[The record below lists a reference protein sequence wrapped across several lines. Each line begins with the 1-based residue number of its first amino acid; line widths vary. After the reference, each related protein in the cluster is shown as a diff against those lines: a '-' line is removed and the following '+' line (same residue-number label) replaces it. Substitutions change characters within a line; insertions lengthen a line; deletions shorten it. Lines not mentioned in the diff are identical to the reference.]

1 MGCNSSKA
9 EDLPLVSVCRERK
22 ELIRSAADHRYALAA
37 AHSAYFESLRRI
49 GHVLYRFVNE
59 ELSSSSSVVTSS
71 PSSHKNKPSSLSS
84 SSSMSDNSPPSK
96 DSHLRFHSDSGSISG
111 DEIDSGGPRPSSPP
125 AIAANQYYMKSSSS
139 IPSMIYQQQPPDL
152 HPSYSI
158 GEGPIGSSP
167 RDRKIPAQTTPPP
180 PPPEVS
186 GWDFLNPFSSF
197 ESFNPSYSYPM
208 GKYGSGSIA
217 SSPDWAQ
224 VREREGIPDLEDEM
238 AEQFPAKEAKK
249 EETKKAQVRSAG
261 GDFGE
266 GTSKAAPLQGDRTK
280 NSRRGGGGTKNSVAN
295 VANDKH
301 VRKKGVGFG
310 VESSVSDSIE
320 SSQGIQL
327 DTISS
332 HRTAES
338 IESLNLSKESSHQ
351 PTSIWEIVKEIKD
364 QFETAFAYGK
374 EVSVLLEAGKLQ
386 YQPNNPTFEVLSC
399 RVLDAIDPPKLTSSR
414 SSSKRLHNT
423 AAYAL
428 AKTRDRV
435 PGMKSGSLSLTL
447 EKLYAW
453 ERKLYKEVKDEEKLR
468 VIYEKKC
475 KQLRLLDNRGEET
488 NKIDATQA
496 SIRKLLAKIN
506 ITIKAIH
513 TISSRIHKLRDEEL
527 QPQLTEL
534 IQGLV
539 RMWKNMVK
547 CHQKQFQKQKSQSHR
562 EKLASEEIPACRLP
576 KNWEQELIK
585 WYSHFKN
592 WISTQRAYVEAL
604 NGWLLK
610 CLLQEPEETPDGI
623 VPFSPSRVGA
633 PPIFII
639 CNDLVPCNGE
649 DFRKLKA
656 EFLSKDF
663 ERRLKSLRQEGGL
676 HGNRKALDKKALS
689 ASNKDSV
696 VFTR

>member
-71 PSSHKNKPSSLSS
+71 PSSHKNKPSPLSS
-84 SSSMSDNSPPSK
+84 SSSMSDNSPPSE

-111 DEIDSGGPRPSSPP
+111 DEIGSGGSGGPRPSSPP
-125 AIAANQYYMKSSSS
+125 AIGANQYYMKSSSS
-139 IPSMIYQQQPPDL
+139 TPSMIYQQQPPDL

-167 RDRKIPAQTTPPP
+167 RDRKVQAQTTPPP

-266 GTSKAAPLQGDRTK
+266 GTSKAAPLQRDRTK
-280 NSRRGGGGTKNSVAN
+280 NSRRGGGGTKNSMAN
-295 VANDKH
+295 VADDKH

-332 HRTAES
+332 HGTAES

-351 PTSIWEIVKEIKD
+351 PTSIREIVKEIKD
-364 QFETAFAYGK
+364 QFETAFAFGK

-386 YQPNNPTFEVLSC
+386 YQPNNPTFEGI
-399 RVLDAIDPPKLTSSR
+399 REFKF
-414 SSSKRLHNT
+414 
-423 AAYAL
+423 
-428 AKTRDRV
+428 
-435 PGMKSGSLSLTL
+435 
-447 EKLYAW
+447 
-453 ERKLYKEVKDEEKLR
+453 
-468 VIYEKKC
+468 
-475 KQLRLLDNRGEET
+475 LLG
-488 NKIDATQA
+488 
-496 SIRKLLAKIN
+496 
-506 ITIKAIH
+506 
-513 TISSRIHKLRDEEL
+513 
-527 QPQLTEL
+527 
-534 IQGLV
+534 
-539 RMWKNMVK
+539 
-547 CHQKQFQKQKSQSHR
+547 F
-562 EKLASEEIPACRLP
+562 
-576 KNWEQELIK
+576 
-585 WYSHFKN
+585 
-592 WISTQRAYVEAL
+592 RA
-604 NGWLLK
+604 
-610 CLLQEPEETPDGI
+610 QI
-623 VPFSPSRVGA
+623 V
-633 PPIFII
+633 
-639 CNDLVPCNGE
+639 
-649 DFRKLKA
+649 
-656 EFLSKDF
+656 
-663 ERRLKSLRQEGGL
+663 
-676 HGNRKALDKKALS
+676 
-689 ASNKDSV
+689 
-696 VFTR
+696 

>member
-84 SSSMSDNSPPSK
+84 SSMSDNSPPSE
-96 DSHLRFHSDSGSISG
+96 DSHLHFHSDSGSISG
-111 DEIDSGGPRPSSPP
+111 DGEEIGSGSLRPSSPP

-139 IPSMIYQQQPPDL
+139 TPSMIYQQQPPHL

-167 RDRKIPAQTTPPP
+167 RDRKIPAQTPTPPP
-180 PPPEVS
+180 PAPEVS

-224 VREREGIPDLEDEM
+224 VRQREGIPDLEDEM
-238 AEQFPAKEAKK
+238 AEQLPAKEAKK
-249 EETKKAQVRSAG
+249 EETKKAQVRNAG

-266 GTSKAAPLQGDRTK
+266 GTSKAAPLQGERTK
-280 NSRRGGGGTKNSVAN
+280 NSRRRGGGGTKSVAN

-301 VRKKGVGFG
+301 VRKKGVGLG

-332 HRTAES
+332 HGTAES

-351 PTSIWEIVKEIKD
+351 ATSIREIVKEIKD

-386 YQPNNPTFEVLSC
+386 YQPNNPTFE
-399 RVLDAIDPPKLTSSR
+399 
-414 SSSKRLHNT
+414 
-423 AAYAL
+423 
-428 AKTRDRV
+428 
-435 PGMKSGSLSLTL
+435 G
-447 EKLYAW
+447 
-453 ERKLYKEVKDEEKLR
+453 
-468 VIYEKKC
+468 
-475 KQLRLLDNRGEET
+475 
-488 NKIDATQA
+488 
-496 SIRKLLAKIN
+496 IR
-506 ITIKAIH
+506 
-513 TISSRIHKLRDEEL
+513 
-527 QPQLTEL
+527 
-534 IQGLV
+534 
-539 RMWKNMVK
+539 
-547 CHQKQFQKQKSQSHR
+547 
-562 EKLASEEIPACRLP
+562 
-576 KNWEQELIK
+576 
-585 WYSHFKN
+585 
-592 WISTQRAYVEAL
+592 
-604 NGWLLK
+604 
-610 CLLQEPEETPDGI
+610 
-623 VPFSPSRVGA
+623 
-633 PPIFII
+633 
-639 CNDLVPCNGE
+639 
-649 DFRKLKA
+649 
-656 EFLSKDF
+656 EFGFL
-663 ERRLKSLRQEGGL
+663 
-676 HGNRKALDKKALS
+676 
-689 ASNKDSV
+689 
-696 VFTR
+696 